1 MPSANSS
8 YTMKRS
14 IITGTGKFIPQQ
26 VRKNDEFF
34 SHRFFSEKQQQI
46 DIPNTVIAEKFR
58 QITGIEERR
67 YADPDINASSMGYE
81 AALIAIEDSG
91 IDPETLDY
99 IIVAHNYGDIKC
111 GDIQSDTVPSLASRI
126 KHQLHIRNPSCIA
139 YDILFGCPGW
149 LQGIIQ
155 ADLYSRAGASAK
167 SLVIG
172 TETLSRVVDHHD
184 RDSMIFAD
192 GAGACVLEWKE
203 TTESGSGILSTAV
216 QSDTEQE
223 LGFIDFGPSYIPGSD
238 SRHRYIKMKGRKVYE
253 YAISK
258 VPVAMKACL
267 DKSGVAITELKK
279 IFIHQ
284 ANEKMDEVIIKNFYA
299 LYGLHEIPRN
309 IMPMSIQWLG
319 NSSVA
324 TIPTLYDLVKR
335 NELKDHNITKGDVIL
350 FASVGA
356 GMNINAICYRY

>member
-1 MPSANSS
+1 
-8 YTMKRS
+8 MKRS

-46 DIPNTVIAEKFR
+46 DIPTTVIAEKFR

-67 YADPDINASSMGYE
+67 YADPDMTASTMGFE
-81 AALIAIEDSG
+81 AAKIAIADSG

-111 GDIQSDTVPSLASRI
+111 GEMQSDTVPSLASRI
-126 KHQLHIRNPSCIA
+126 KHQLGIRNPSCIA

-149 LQGIIQ
+149 LQGVIQ
-155 ADLYSRAGASAK
+155 ADLFSKAGASYR

-192 GAGACVLEWKE
+192 GSGACVMEWKDS
-203 TTESGSGILSTAV
+203 TELGPGILATAV
-216 QSDTEQE
+216 RSDTLRE
-223 LGFIDFGPSYIPGSD
+223 LDFIDFGPSYIPGSD

-253 YAISK
+253 YAISQ
-258 VPVAMKACL
+258 VPAAMKTCL
-267 DKSGVAITELKK
+267 DKSGLAIGDLKK

-299 LYGLHEIPRN
+299 LYSQPIIPEN

-324 TIPTLYDLVKR
+324 TIPTLFDLVRR
-335 NELKDHNITKGDVIL
+335 NEIEHHHINEGDVLL

-356 GMNINAICYRY
+356 GMNINAVCYRY